1 MRVTEVNALG
11 AEGRVF
17 TVPTNGATQFRYTF
31 SIVNDGPVAAKI
43 EGVGL
48 PFSAQI
54 GEIRRRPVRVIPD
67 EQTPGPDGNLVYEPW
82 HAFVLRPGKE
92 AGIEMEVIF
101 RPAYCLDRGTAL
113 SWWPETITYS
123 VFGIPRQTTFE
134 SNLEVR
140 IVGTENCPG

>member
-17 TVPTNGATQFRYTF
+17 TVPTHGATRFRYTF
-31 SIVNDGPVAAKI
+31 SIVNDGPISVTI
-43 EGVGL
+43 TG
-48 PFSAQI
+48 I
-54 GEIRRRPVRVIPD
+54 GSPGEPRSELFTRPVRIVPN
-67 EQTPGPDGNLVYEPW
+67 EQMPGPDGNIVYEPW
-82 HAFVLRPGKE
+82 HPFVLRPGKE